1 MKFVEVDREGNFKVK
16 GDLRVLYSIMVGIRV
31 HISIDSP
38 MYLAKALTIG
48 IRYGVLR
55 RQFMN

>member
-55 RQFMN
+55 R